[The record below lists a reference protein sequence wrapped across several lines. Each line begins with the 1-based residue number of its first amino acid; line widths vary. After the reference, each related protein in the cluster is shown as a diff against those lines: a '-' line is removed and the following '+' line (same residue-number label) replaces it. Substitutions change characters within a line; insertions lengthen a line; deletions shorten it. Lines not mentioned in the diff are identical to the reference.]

1 MASPLLQPSPNLSN
15 WGCHSP
21 GAVNNIRDLLKDRR
35 NTASPLPPPS
45 PALSDSG
52 FSTFVDSPGTIHSPI
67 FNFAQHHF
75 VDEPCTP
82 EQRQTDQFDDDEN
95 SLDPTTPSPPQP
107 PRLGITTDLD
117 EYVEPPRIGAS
128 PIPASP
134 SNNTETFSDCS
145 PSPSIASVR
154 MAKVAKIPHRRNYV
168 PQDHSRLSAASSMLS
183 GSIVANDQEE
193 EEEAEEDRFQDS
205 VREEW
210 TEGAIGQSS
219 FVEDLPKDLAKIMA
233 SRDQSSSI
241 DGAKTPVPQF
251 SSGRLPLLEVPRKV
265 SPPSP
270 APLPVAPA
278 KIEKSDSHQ
287 SDLSNESWK
296 EDLDAAVKHLE
307 SDPNLKPDADA
318 MKRMKSILGPKLKM
332 VSKAPW
338 DSEFGDDEPLAS
350 ALSSSSNILPGRKST
365 DLLNKHASPLQNL
378 PTTTSKSGKDR
389 KEATKPAKS
398 RARSFSVL
406 TSRKNNNTTSP
417 EEAKEREEALQGLGL
432 GLGQAATLPDSPS
445 KRSLK
450 GLVKSYSGLPSSDS
464 YHDLTQRAKSQLD
477 FSSRRQGSSSTDD
490 VASPLVTIVS
500 ERQRVETGQIR
511 RAGRAPPP
519 VTFDLVSSTNHN
531 IPHSAPPTVSTF
543 ARSESHTS
551 LIVRRPSPHTSTS
564 MASLATSSS
573 PSTPNALI
581 PAPPSPTS
589 PDASR
594 GSYFTAVPG
603 GSSQSPTAP
612 YSFGH
617 HLISLEEARQ
627 RETENRRKMTP
638 PSSRLPG
645 HDSSTSLS
653 SKTRTRE
660 STLESVGTRKTSTT
674 PPALQSSNSSPAT
687 TVSSLPTPR
696 SLKPKKSGFLKRM
709 MGGADKHER
718 YEMPTP
724 LPILDPLRVSHQEEA
739 RTIMTSSAS
748 IPSLNSISAPSS
760 LSKATG
766 LRATPASTSPNPS
779 TLPSSSSRVA
789 FGSTPT
795 PDPNQRIR
803 KGAYAAP
810 SLSLR
815 PVSMAFSAGLP
826 SDFLANLAAA
836 ETANSNVNS
845 DPVISPN
852 APSFKS
858 AVSAGSTSVFDD
870 EAVLSPS
877 ALPVTP
883 LTPTFPLSPAASP
896 APNDDFPAKYF
907 ALSEEYN
914 KAKVNWKSLQ
924 WELESQIRS
933 LQIELEKTKEENQK
947 AENASESSEGD
958 KCTACGSLKSS
969 NASTSVSAGS
979 SVISRPRLKG
989 QGGTGTL
996 FGSASGSNL

>member
-21 GAVNNIRDLLKDRR
+21 VGVNNIRDLLKERR

-82 EQRQTDQFDDDEN
+82 EQRQTDQFEDDEPSFDSN
-95 SLDPTTPSPPQP
+95 NDTTPSPPQP

-117 EYVEPPRIGAS
+117 EFVEPPRIGS
-128 PIPASP
+128 PPIPASP

-183 GSIVANDQEE
+183 GSIVANDQDEDEE
-193 EEEAEEDRFQDS
+193 EEEEDRFQDS
-205 VREEW
+205 TREEW

-233 SRDQSSSI
+233 SRDQS

-251 SSGRLPLLEVPRKV
+251 SSGRLPLLEVPCKV
-265 SPPSP
+265 SPSPVPLLAGPSP
-270 APLPVAPA
+270 
-278 KIEKSDSHQ
+278 IQKSDSHQ
-287 SDLSNESWK
+287 SDLSDESWK

-318 MKRMKSILGPKLKM
+318 MQRMKSILGPKLKM

-350 ALSSSSNILPGRKST
+350 ALGPASNILPSRRST
-365 DLLNKHASPLQNL
+365 DMLNKHASPAQNL
-378 PTTTSKSGKDR
+378 PTAASKSGKER
-389 KEATKPAKS
+389 KENTKPAKS

-406 TSRKNNNTTSP
+406 TSRRNNNSTSP
-417 EEAKEREEALQGLGL
+417 EEAKEREDALQGLGL
-432 GLGQAATLPDSPS
+432 GLGQTATLPDSPS

-464 YHDLTQRAKSQLD
+464 YHDLTSRAKSQLD
-477 FSSRRQGSSSTDD
+477 FSSRRQGSSPTED
-490 VASPLVTIVS
+490 VAAPLVTIVS
-500 ERQRVETGQIR
+500 ERQRIETGQLR
-511 RAGRAPPP
+511 KAGKAPPP
-519 VTFDLVSSTNHN
+519 VTFGLVSSSNQN
-531 IPHSAPPTVSTF
+531 IPRSAPPTVSTF
-543 ARSESHTS
+543 ARSESHAS

-564 MASLATSSS
+564 MASLTTSSS

-653 SKTRTRE
+653 SKIRTRE
-660 STLESVGTRKTSTT
+660 STLESVGTRKTSSTT

-696 SLKPKKSGFLKRM
+696 SLRPKKSGFLKRM
-709 MGGADKHER
+709 MGGTDKHER

-724 LPILDPLRVSHQEEA
+724 LPILDPSRISHQEEA

-748 IPSLNSISAPSS
+748 IPSLDSISAPSS

-766 LRATPASTSPNPS
+766 LRATPATASTNPS

-803 KGAYAAP
+803 KGGYAAP

-836 ETANSNVNS
+836 ETANSNSNS
-845 DPVISPN
+845 EPVISPN
-852 APSFKS
+852 APSFRS
-858 AVSAGSTSVFDD
+858 TVSTTSTSVFD

-877 ALPVTP
+877 ALPITP

-896 APNDDFPAKYF
+896 APNDDYSSKYL

-947 AENASESSEGD
+947 AQKTSEFSESD
-958 KCTACGSLKSS
+958 KCAACGSSKVSTG
-969 NASTSVSAGS
+969 STSVSAVS
-979 SVISRPRLKG
+979 SVISRPRFKG

-996 FGSASGSNL
+996 FGSASGANL

>member
-1 MASPLLQPSPNLSN
+1 MASPLLQPSPNLAT

-21 GAVNNIRDLLKDRR
+21 GGAATGSVRDLLQER
-35 NTASPLPPPS
+35 NRSSPLPPPS

-52 FSTFVDSPGTIHSPI
+52 FSTFVDSPATVHSPI
-67 FNFAQHHF
+67 FNFAAHHHPF
-75 VDEPCTP
+75 DDEPFTP
-82 EQRQTDQFDDDEN
+82 EQPDDRFDDFHA
-95 SLDPTTPSPPQP
+95 TPSPPRASSRAP
-107 PRLGITTDLD
+107 PRLGITTDFD
-117 EYVEPPRIGAS
+117 EDLGPPRIAS
-128 PIPASP
+128 PPLPASP

-154 MAKVAKIPHRRNYV
+154 MAKVALVPHRRNFAPY
-168 PQDHSRLSAASSMLS
+168 DHSRLSAASSMLS
-183 GSIVANDQEE
+183 GSIAANDRELDDDDNDDDDDDD
-193 EEEAEEDRFQDS
+193 DRFRDS

-210 TEGAIGQSS
+210 TEGALEQSS
-219 FVEDLPKDLAKIMA
+219 FVEDLPRDLAKMM
-233 SRDQSSSI
+233 RD
-241 DGAKTPVPQF
+241 GTKTPVPPAASNRQ
-251 SSGRLPLLEVPRKV
+251 LPHLEVPRRS

-270 APLPVAPA
+270 VT
-278 KIEKSDSHQ
+278 KIEKSDSQQ

-318 MKRMKSILGPKLKM
+318 MQRMKSILGPKLKM

-338 DSEFGDDEPLAS
+338 DSDIGDDEPLAS
-350 ALSSSSNILPGRKST
+350 ALPSSSSTVAPSRRSA
-365 DLLNKHASPLQNL
+365 DLLTRHASP
-378 PTTTSKSGKDR
+378 PPSHATPASKPSKDK
-389 KEATKPAKS
+389 KENVKPAKS

-406 TSRKNNNTTSP
+406 TSRKNTAAST

-432 GLGQAATLPDSPS
+432 GLGQVANLPESPS

-464 YHDLTQRAKSQLD
+464 YHDLTGRAKSQLD
-477 FSSRRQGSSSTDD
+477 FGSRRNGSSSVDGI
-490 VASPLVTIVS
+490 APPLVTIVS
-500 ERQRVETGQIR
+500 ERQRIEAGQFR
-511 RAGRAPPP
+511 KVGRAPPP
-519 VTFDLVSSTNHN
+519 VTFDLVATSDN
-531 IPHSAPPTVSTF
+531 IPRSAPPTVSTF
-543 ARSESHTS
+543 ARSESHAS
-551 LIVRRPSPHTSTS
+551 LIVRRPAPQTSTS
-564 MASLATSSS
+564 IASLSSSS
-573 PSTPNALI
+573 PSTPSALI

-617 HLISLEEARQ
+617 HLISLEEARH
-627 RETENRRKMTP
+627 RETENRRKVTP
-638 PSSRLPG
+638 PSSRLAG

-653 SKTRTRE
+653 SRTRTRE
-660 STLESVGTRKTSTT
+660 STLESVNTRKTSTT

-687 TVSSLPTPR
+687 TASSLPTPR

-709 MGGADKHER
+709 MGGNDKHDR

-724 LPILDPLRVSHQEEA
+724 VPILEPSSIRHTHAEEF
-739 RTIMTSSAS
+739 RPTITSSAS

-760 LSKATG
+760 FSKATG
-766 LRATPASTSPNPS
+766 HKVSPAVASPNPNPT
-779 TLPSSSSRVA
+779 TLPTSSSRVA
-789 FGSTPT
+789 FGSMPI

-803 KGAYAAP
+803 KGVAAP

-826 SDFLANLAAA
+826 SDFLATLAAA
-836 ETANSNVNS
+836 ETANAKSNS
-845 DPVISPN
+845 SEALISPN

-858 AVSAGSTSVFDD
+858 AISTTPGSVFDSD
-870 EAVLSPS
+870 SSALSPS

-883 LTPTFPLSPAASP
+883 ATPTFPLSPAASP
-896 APNDDFPAKYF
+896 GPNDDFSTAKYA
-907 ALSEEYN
+907 ALQDEYGRAKSTW
-914 KAKVNWKSLQ
+914 KALQ

-933 LQIELEKTKEENQK
+933 LQIELEKTKEENRQQVETLSDSPD
-947 AENASESSEGD
+947 AD
-958 KCTACGSLKSS
+958 KCSTCGSSR
-969 NASTSVSAGS
+969 STLSTATAGS
-979 SVISRPRLKG
+979 SVIQRPRFKH

-996 FGSASGSNL
+996 FGSASGVNV